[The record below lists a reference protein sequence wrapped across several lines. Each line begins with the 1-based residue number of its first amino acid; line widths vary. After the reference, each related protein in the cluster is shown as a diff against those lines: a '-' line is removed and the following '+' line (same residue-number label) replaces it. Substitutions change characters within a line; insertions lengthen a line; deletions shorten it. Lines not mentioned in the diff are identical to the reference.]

1 MRVGSLFSGIGGFDL
16 AAQWMGWSTAWVS
29 EIDPFACAVL
39 AKHFPDAP
47 NHGDITAI
55 DFTTVEHVDMLV
67 GGFPCQDIS
76 NAGKREG
83 ITGERSGLW
92 KEYARAIREL
102 RPRYVVVENVAAL
115 KSRGLDVVLG
125 DLAQLGYDAEWC
137 VFGADDVGA
146 PHRRDRLWILAY
158 RPFQWADECSGCLDC
173 GEAWCDRHG
182 EHYADCMCI
191 GPQSEYA
198 ADANREQVSRLF
210 DGRSVARGEST
221 APAGEVDA
229 VDASGREVADSE
241 FAGLEGLA
249 WDVALQEGR
258 EEQGGSTASRDV
270 RARGYAEGWWVSE
283 PRVGRVVNGVPRRVD
298 QLRSLGNAIVPQ
310 CAYHIYQLIADRE
323 HRLMREDA

>member
-16 AAQWMGWSTAWVS
+16 AAEWMGWTTAWVS
-29 EIDPFACAVL
+29 EIDPFACSVL
-39 AKHFPDAP
+39 AHHFPDAP
-47 NHGDITAI
+47 NHGDITTI
-55 DFTTVEHVDMLV
+55 DFTTVEPIDILV

-125 DLAQLGYDAEWC
+125 DLAQLGYDAEWR

-146 PHRRDRLWILAY
+146 PHRRNRLWILAY
-158 RPFQWADECSGCLDC
+158 RPFQWADDCNACPDC

-191 GPQSEYA
+191 GPHSEYA
-198 ADANREQVSRLF
+198 ADANM
-210 DGRSVARGEST
+210 AH
-221 APAGEVDA
+221 
-229 VDASGREVADSE
+229 SE
-241 FAGLEGLA
+241 LSGLEGLA
-249 WDVALQEGR
+249 WNVALQEGR
-258 EEQGGSTASRDV
+258 KEQGGSVAPRDV

-283 PRVGRVVNGVPRRVD
+283 PRVGRVVDGVPRRVD

-310 CAYHIYQLIADRE
+310 CATGIYAIIAERE
-323 HRLMREDA
+323 KRIALEDV